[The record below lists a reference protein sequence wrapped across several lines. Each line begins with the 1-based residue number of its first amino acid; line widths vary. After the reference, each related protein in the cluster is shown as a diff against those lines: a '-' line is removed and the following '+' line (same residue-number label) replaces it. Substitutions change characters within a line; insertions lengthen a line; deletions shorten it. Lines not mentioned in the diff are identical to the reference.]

1 MNIEYQKVSKKE
13 HTCDINDKS
22 INIKEVKTSS
32 EDYTLAT
39 DIIKNNL
46 DKTLEWH
53 IQNLQNNKI
62 SITRNQIKG
71 ILQKLRDLNYPKD
84 DIYLNDISKIRIDFS
99 STNIKLK
106 NLNFCYGKVMVINVE
121 KNRQE
126 CFIVFTSNIQIKQ
139 FVECNVI
146 FMDGTFKSCPKGY
159 YQIYNILG
167 RDVNVGE
174 IIPLFHILMTQ
185 KSYDLYYNIFSF
197 IKTLLDKNSIVI
209 DFKKINF
216 MLDFEKASRKAL
228 KEIFPLADVKGCYYH
243 YAKALWAK
251 AKRLGLTRKK
261 IVFETYTLIFAF
273 KIYQFIPEKDKKEYL
288 NEIISIYSDKVE
300 YKKFLNYFTK
310 NWSECNFLNFEY
322 LDKSQ
327 ISERTDNVSEN
338 FNKNL
343 NHLIGRPHP
352 KVSYLVEKLKE
363 YTTKQYNSLIEN
375 RILKINKVPTGY
387 SIYNDVFNFILK
399 AKEKYNKNLSI
410 NLIKEFD
417 KEEIDNL
424 RNISIKIINE
434 ILDIKIATDNLDED
448 VNLNI
453 ELGESNDDEL
463 QVIENENIIKEVEV
477 NEDLNENELDIIK
490 GKKNNLFDIEAK
502 QNNKGRKIEFTD
514 FYMINEDLFL
524 KKTMKK
530 KK

>member
-13 HTCDINDKS
+13 HTCDINDQS

-62 SITRNQIKG
+62 AITRNQIKG

-167 RDVNVGE
+167 RDANVGE

-185 KSYDLYYNIFSF
+185 KSYDLYYNIF
-197 IKTLLDKNSIVI
+197 
-209 DFKKINF
+209 
-216 MLDFEKASRKAL
+216 
-228 KEIFPLADVKGCYYH
+228 
-243 YAKALWAK
+243 
-251 AKRLGLTRKK
+251 
-261 IVFETYTLIFAF
+261 
-273 KIYQFIPEKDKKEYL
+273 
-288 NEIISIYSDKVE
+288 
-300 YKKFLNYFTK
+300 
-310 NWSECNFLNFEY
+310 
-322 LDKSQ
+322 
-327 ISERTDNVSEN
+327 
-338 FNKNL
+338 
-343 NHLIGRPHP
+343 
-352 KVSYLVEKLKE
+352 
-363 YTTKQYNSLIEN
+363 
-375 RILKINKVPTGY
+375 
-387 SIYNDVFNFILK
+387 
-399 AKEKYNKNLSI
+399 
-410 NLIKEFD
+410 
-417 KEEIDNL
+417 
-424 RNISIKIINE
+424 
-434 ILDIKIATDNLDED
+434 
-448 VNLNI
+448 
-453 ELGESNDDEL
+453 
-463 QVIENENIIKEVEV
+463 
-477 NEDLNENELDIIK
+477 
-490 GKKNNLFDIEAK
+490 
-502 QNNKGRKIEFTD
+502 
-514 FYMINEDLFL
+514 
-524 KKTMKK
+524 
-530 KK
+530 